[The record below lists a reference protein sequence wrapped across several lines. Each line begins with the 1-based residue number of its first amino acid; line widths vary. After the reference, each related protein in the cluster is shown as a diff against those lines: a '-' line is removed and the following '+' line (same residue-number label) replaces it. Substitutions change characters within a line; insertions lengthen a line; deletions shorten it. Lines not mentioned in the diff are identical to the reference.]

1 MGRDRR
7 RSRDDGHR
15 TAGWRSCGRPSSAEP
30 AGAQP
35 ARLSRVTARSLAPVG
50 RTCGQNPSGDFTLAP
65 AQSEM
70 DQSIHHVR
78 RFARLQELPKA
89 TPSLLSHPRAAEQ
102 FTAGLVGIDVGRLR
116 GHERGR
122 AGDEQKA
129 QQGSERRPRSP
140 VRADPARS
148 RHVAGLRLSLDL
160 PRVGL
165 APDGVDGRDNVSV

>member
-1 MGRDRR
+1 M
-7 RSRDDGHR
+7 
-15 TAGWRSCGRPSSAEP
+15 TAT
-30 AGAQP
+30 
-35 ARLSRVTARSLAPVG
+35 ARLAGGRAGGRRQPSRLVRNQPGCRALPRAHSLQSVEHAVK
-50 RTCGQNPSGDFTLAP
+50 TLQDFTLAP